1 MRIHAWNR
9 TQSVSLGADID
20 VADTSAKRRTGLL
33 RHSGLAPGE
42 GLLIA
47 PCEAVHTFGMK
58 FPIDVVFLDKAKR
71 VVKVSPHLRRS
82 RIAFRLRA
90 AYVLELPAGTIAQT
104 GTIKG
109 DQLDLLPLSPASS
122 PEVAST

>member
-9 TQSVSLGADID
+9 TRNVSLGADID

-58 FPIDVVFLDKAKR
+58 FPIDVVFLDKTKR
-71 VVKVSPHLRRS
+71 VVKVSPQLRRR
-82 RIAFRLRA
+82 RIAFSLRA
-90 AYVLELPAGTIAQT
+90 AYVLELPAGTIAET
-104 GTIKG
+104 GTTKG
-109 DQLDLLPLSPASS
+109 DQLDLLPQPSASS